1 MKCPLAS
8 SGRCVESVVGFT
20 HGSWIAN
27 TACLRICWPL
37 SSVANARSREFPTLN
52 WRIESVRGSGAG
64 VAGGEVGGEEAE
76 ELEEAG
82 IWEGGREG
90 ERAGI
95 VGLLAVGG

>member
-1 MKCPLAS
+1 M
-8 SGRCVESVVGFT
+8 
-20 HGSWIAN
+20 
-27 TACLRICWPL
+27 
-37 SSVANARSREFPTLN
+37 
-52 WRIESVRGSGAG
+52 RGSGAG